1 MGSPAADDSA
11 WRDDAACIGADPRMF
26 TDPRPDTND
35 TRQAIAHCRRCPVRQ
50 PCLTTALAHHPDADI
65 GIWGGTTP
73 EARKALRNAKTPPEP
88 PKIGLHHTLDGD
100 LTDLTGRAR
109 IVHLPAAPT
118 LLLLVDRQPTL
129 RTDQLDDIR
138 RFLTTTLEDYQP
150 DRLAPLRINLD
161 GDLTDPT
168 GQVTITRLPAPP
180 HLLLIDNGSP
190 WARAHTLEQAHHQ
203 TLSLLERHHAA
214 TTLAPT
220 STDRVAQRRPRATVP
235 SLARR

>member
-1 MGSPAADDSA
+1 MGSPERPDTA
-11 WRDDAACIGADPRMF
+11 WRDQAGCIGADPRIF

-50 PCLTTALAHHPDADI
+50 PCLTTALTHHPDADI

-73 EARKALRNAKTPPEP
+73 EARKALRHAKTPSEP

-109 IVHLPAAPT
+109 IVHLPVAPT

-138 RFLTTTLEDYQP
+138 KHLTATIADYQP
-150 DRLAPLRINLD
+150 DRLAPLVISDD
-161 GDLTDPT
+161 GDLTDT
-168 GQVTITRLPAPP
+168 SRRVTITRLPAPP

-190 WARAHTLEQAHHQ
+190 WARAHTLEQARQQALH
-203 TLSLLERHHAA
+203 LLQRPPAA
-214 TTLAPT
+214 SALGPPATAH
-220 STDRVAQRRPRATVP
+220 SVASR
-235 SLARR
+235 